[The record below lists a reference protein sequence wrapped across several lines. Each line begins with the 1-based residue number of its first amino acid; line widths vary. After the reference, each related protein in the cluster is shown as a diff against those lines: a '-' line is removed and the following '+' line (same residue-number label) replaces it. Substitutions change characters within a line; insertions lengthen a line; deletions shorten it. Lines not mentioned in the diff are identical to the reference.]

1 MGEQREHIW
10 KGMAAATVGA
20 LVCFG
25 AVCSRNAG
33 MGTVP
38 ADREEPAAA
47 EVSMP
52 AETEEPQETIAEDA
66 AEAIGESVAAE
77 DLYGTDPAAADLKAA
92 IGPISHE
99 GYTLEQVVV
108 LSRHNIRAPLSGKGS
123 ALDTMTPH
131 EWYEWSSAPS
141 ELSVRGGTLETG
153 MGQYFRK
160 WLEGEGLFPVNYR
173 PAEEAVRIYANSRQR
188 TIATARFFTA
198 GLLPVSNKDVEYRLT
213 YEGTDGVFGPFLS
226 YASEAYQASMEEEI
240 HRIYDPVIAGLEDN
254 YALLGK
260 VIDVEDSEDWQ
271 NGVFTGFVT
280 DDSVFGIVEGKEPS
294 VSGSLKLACTVS
306 DALVLQFYEEPDST
320 RAAFGH
326 ELSWEDW
333 ESIAEIKDVY
343 EDVLF
348 TVPEVAVNTAH
359 PLLCE
364 INDEL
369 RTEGRQF
376 TFLCGHDSNIAGV
389 LAALRVED
397 YRLPCAI
404 EKKTPIGVKMVLC
417 RWRNEQ
423 NEEVMSLDL
432 VYQTVKQ
439 LRECTLLGPSEPPAI
454 YGLRL
459 SGLTADA
466 DGCYRVEDVMMRLEE
481 VIGEYDALP
490 ATYDPEE
497 ENEEIEETE
506 ETEETEKMDE
516 AA

>member
-1 MGEQREHIW
+1 MGDQSRDKIW
-10 KGMAAATVGA
+10 KGMAAATVVL
-20 LVCFG
+20 LVGFG
-25 AVCSRNAG
+25 AVCSRIAGNA
-33 MGTVP
+33 V
-38 ADREEPAAA
+38 EPAKQEAPASA
-47 EVSMP
+47 EVSVPVEAAEQQDGP
-52 AETEEPQETIAEDA
+52 AEDVAEETGEPEA
-66 AEAIGESVAAE
+66 A
-77 DLYGTDPAAADLKAA
+77 DLYGEDPGAADLKDR
-92 IGPISHE
+92 IGPLSHD

-160 WLEGEGLFPVNYR
+160 WLEEEGLFPTNYR
-173 PAEEAVRIYANSRQR
+173 PSEEAVRIYANSRQR
-188 TIATARFFTA
+188 TIATAQFFTA
-198 GLLPVSNKDVEYRLT
+198 GLLPVCNKDVEYRLA

-226 YASEAYQASMEEEI
+226 YSSEAYQAFAEEEM

-254 YALLGK
+254 YALLAE
-260 VIDVEDSEDWQ
+260 VIDAEESEDYQ

-280 DDSVFGIVEGKEPS
+280 DDSVFGVVGGKEPS
-294 VSGSLKLACTVS
+294 VSGSLRLACTIS

-320 RAAFGH
+320 KAAFGH
-326 ELSWEDW
+326 ELSWEEW

-343 EDVLF
+343 EDALF

-364 INDEL
+364 IDREL
-369 RTEGRQF
+369 MTEGRQF
-376 TFLCGHDSNIAGV
+376 TFLCGHDSNVAGV
-389 LAALRVED
+389 LAALRTED
-397 YRLPCAI
+397 YSLPCAI
-404 EKKTPIGVKMVLC
+404 EKKTPIGVKLVIC
-417 RWRNEQ
+417 RWRNAEE
-423 NEEVMSLDL
+423 EEVISLDL

-439 LRECTLLGPSEPPAI
+439 LRECTLLGLSEPPAI

-459 SGLTADA
+459 KGLAADA
-466 DGCYRVEDVMMRLEE
+466 DGCYKADEVMMRMEE

-490 ATYDPEE
+490 AAYDPEE
-497 ENEEIEETE
+497 ENEEETGE
-506 ETEETEKMDE
+506 AGEADE

>member
-1 MGEQREHIW
+1 MGDQSRDKIW
-10 KGMAAATVGA
+10 KGMAAATVVL
-20 LVCFG
+20 LVGFG
-25 AVCSRNAG
+25 AVCFRVAG
-33 MGTVP
+33 NDVEP
-38 ADREEPAAA
+38 AKQEAPAAA
-47 EVSMP
+47 EVSVSVEAAEQQDGP
-52 AETEEPQETIAEDA
+52 AEDVAEETGEPEA
-66 AEAIGESVAAE
+66 A
-77 DLYGTDPAAADLKAA
+77 DLYGEDPGAADLKDR
-92 IGPISHE
+92 IGPLSHD

-160 WLEGEGLFPVNYR
+160 WLEEEGLFPTNYR
-173 PAEEAVRIYANSRQR
+173 PSEEAVRIYANSRQR
-188 TIATARFFTA
+188 TIATAQFFTA
-198 GLLPVSNKDVEYRLT
+198 GLLPVCNKDVEYRLA

-226 YASEAYQASMEEEI
+226 YSSEAYQAFAEEEM

-254 YALLGK
+254 YALLAE
-260 VIDVEDSEDWQ
+260 VIDAEESEDYQ

-280 DDSVFGIVEGKEPS
+280 DDSVFGIVGGKEPS
-294 VSGSLKLACTVS
+294 VSGSLRLACTIS

-320 RAAFGH
+320 KAAFGH
-326 ELSWEDW
+326 ELSWEEW

-343 EDVLF
+343 EDALF

-364 INDEL
+364 IDREL
-369 RTEGRQF
+369 MTEGRQF
-376 TFLCGHDSNIAGV
+376 TFLCGHDSNVAGV
-389 LAALRVED
+389 LAALRTED
-397 YRLPCAI
+397 YSLPCAI
-404 EKKTPIGVKMVLC
+404 EKKTPIGVKLVIC
-417 RWRNEQ
+417 RWRNAEE
-423 NEEVMSLDL
+423 EEVISLDL

-439 LRECTLLGPSEPPAI
+439 LRECTLLGLSEPPAI

-459 SGLTADA
+459 KGLAADA
-466 DGCYRVEDVMMRLEE
+466 DGCYKADEVMMRMEE

-490 ATYDPEE
+490 AAYDPEE
-497 ENEEIEETE
+497 ENEEETGE
-506 ETEETEKMDE
+506 AGEADE

>member
-1 MGEQREHIW
+1 MGDQSRDKIW
-10 KGMAAATVGA
+10 KGMATATVVL
-20 LVCFG
+20 LVGFG
-25 AVCSRNAG
+25 AVCSRVAGNA
-33 MGTVP
+33 VEP
-38 ADREEPAAA
+38 AKQEAPAAA
-47 EVSMP
+47 EVSVSVEAAEQQDGP
-52 AETEEPQETIAEDA
+52 AEDVAEETGEPEA
-66 AEAIGESVAAE
+66 A
-77 DLYGTDPAAADLKAA
+77 DLYGEDPGAADLKDR
-92 IGPISHE
+92 IGPLSHD

-160 WLEGEGLFPVNYR
+160 WLEEEGLFPTNYR
-173 PAEEAVRIYANSRQR
+173 PSEEAVRIYANSRQR
-188 TIATARFFTA
+188 TIATAQFFTA
-198 GLLPVSNKDVEYRLT
+198 GLLPVCNKDVEYRLA

-226 YASEAYQASMEEEI
+226 YSSEAYQAFAEEEM

-254 YALLGK
+254 YALLAE
-260 VIDVEDSEDWQ
+260 VIDAEESEDYQ

-280 DDSVFGIVEGKEPS
+280 DDSVFGIVGGKEPS
-294 VSGSLKLACTVS
+294 VSGSLRLACTIS

-320 RAAFGH
+320 KAAFGH
-326 ELSWEDW
+326 ELSWEEW

-343 EDVLF
+343 EDALF

-364 INDEL
+364 IDREL
-369 RTEGRQF
+369 MTEGRQF
-376 TFLCGHDSNIAGV
+376 TFLCGHDSNVAGV
-389 LAALRVED
+389 LAALRTED
-397 YRLPCAI
+397 YSLPCAI
-404 EKKTPIGVKMVLC
+404 EKKTPIGVKLVIC
-417 RWRNEQ
+417 RWRNAEE
-423 NEEVMSLDL
+423 EEVISLDL

-439 LRECTLLGPSEPPAI
+439 LRECTLLGLSEPPAI

-459 SGLTADA
+459 KGLAADA
-466 DGCYRVEDVMMRLEE
+466 DGCYKADEVMMRMEE

-490 ATYDPEE
+490 AAYDPEE
-497 ENEEIEETE
+497 ENEEETGE
-506 ETEETEKMDE
+506 AGEADE

>member
-1 MGEQREHIW
+1 MGDQSRDKIW
-10 KGMAAATVGA
+10 KGMAAATVVL
-20 LVCFG
+20 LVGFG
-25 AVCSRNAG
+25 AVCSRVAGNA
-33 MGTVP
+33 VEP
-38 ADREEPAAA
+38 AKQEAPAAA
-47 EVSMP
+47 EVSVPVEAAEQQDGP
-52 AETEEPQETIAEDA
+52 AEDVAEETGEPEA
-66 AEAIGESVAAE
+66 A
-77 DLYGTDPAAADLKAA
+77 DLYGEDPGAADLKDR
-92 IGPISHE
+92 IGPLSHD

-160 WLEGEGLFPVNYR
+160 WLEEEGLFPTNYR
-173 PAEEAVRIYANSRQR
+173 PSEEAVRIYANSRQR
-188 TIATARFFTA
+188 TIATAQFFTA
-198 GLLPVSNKDVEYRLT
+198 GLLPVCNKDVEYRLA

-226 YASEAYQASMEEEI
+226 YSSEAYQAFAEEEM

-254 YALLGK
+254 YALLAE
-260 VIDVEDSEDWQ
+260 VIDAEESEDYQ

-280 DDSVFGIVEGKEPS
+280 DDSVFGVVGGKEPS
-294 VSGSLKLACTVS
+294 VSGSLRLACTIS

-320 RAAFGH
+320 KAAFGH
-326 ELSWEDW
+326 ELSWEEW

-343 EDVLF
+343 EDALF

-364 INDEL
+364 IDREL
-369 RTEGRQF
+369 MTEGRQF
-376 TFLCGHDSNIAGV
+376 TFLCGHDSNVAGV
-389 LAALRVED
+389 LAALRTED
-397 YRLPCAI
+397 YSLPCAI
-404 EKKTPIGVKMVLC
+404 EKKTPIGVKLVIC
-417 RWRNEQ
+417 RWRNAEE
-423 NEEVMSLDL
+423 EEVISLDL

-439 LRECTLLGPSEPPAI
+439 LRECTLLGLSEPPAI

-459 SGLTADA
+459 KGLAADA
-466 DGCYRVEDVMMRLEE
+466 DGCYKADEVMMRLEE

-490 ATYDPEE
+490 AAYDPEE
-497 ENEEIEETE
+497 ENEEETGE
-506 ETEETEKMDE
+506 AGEADE

>member
-1 MGEQREHIW
+1 MGDQSRDKIW
-10 KGMAAATVGA
+10 KGMAAATVVL
-20 LVCFG
+20 LVGFG
-25 AVCSRNAG
+25 AVCSRVAGNA
-33 MGTVP
+33 VEP
-38 ADREEPAAA
+38 AKQEAPAAA
-47 EVSMP
+47 EVSVPVEAAEQQDGP
-52 AETEEPQETIAEDA
+52 AEDVAEETGEPEA
-66 AEAIGESVAAE
+66 A
-77 DLYGTDPAAADLKAA
+77 DLYGEDPGAADLKDR
-92 IGPISHE
+92 IGPLSHD

-160 WLEGEGLFPVNYR
+160 WLEEEGLFPTNYR
-173 PAEEAVRIYANSRQR
+173 PSEEAVRIYANSRQR
-188 TIATARFFTA
+188 TIATAQFFTA
-198 GLLPVSNKDVEYRLT
+198 GLLPVCNKDVEYRLA

-226 YASEAYQASMEEEI
+226 YSSEAYQAFAEEEM

-254 YALLGK
+254 YALLAE
-260 VIDVEDSEDWQ
+260 VIDAEESEDYQ

-280 DDSVFGIVEGKEPS
+280 DDSVFGVVGGKEPS
-294 VSGSLKLACTVS
+294 VSGSLRLACTIS

-320 RAAFGH
+320 KAAFGH
-326 ELSWEDW
+326 ELSWEEW

-343 EDVLF
+343 EDALF

-364 INDEL
+364 IDREL
-369 RTEGRQF
+369 MTEGRQF
-376 TFLCGHDSNIAGV
+376 TFLCGHDSNVAGV
-389 LAALRVED
+389 LAALRTED
-397 YRLPCAI
+397 YSLPCAI
-404 EKKTPIGVKMVLC
+404 EKKTPIGVKLVIC
-417 RWRNEQ
+417 RWRNAEE
-423 NEEVMSLDL
+423 EEVISLDL

-439 LRECTLLGPSEPPAI
+439 LRECTLLGLSEPPAI

-459 SGLTADA
+459 KGLAADA
-466 DGCYRVEDVMMRLEE
+466 DGCYKADEVMMRMEE

-490 ATYDPEE
+490 AAYDPEE
-497 ENEEIEETE
+497 ENEEETGE
-506 ETEETEKMDE
+506 AGEADE